1 MSAFQIGKEEY
12 PHQRLPIHSEEGG
25 CVDIYS
31 LEFAVRVG
39 ECFFHLCGNTCVQ
52 IYTPFGDLFFCM
64 VSFKETLFCCV
75 ISGRQ
80 VAAGRLGLSV
90 PQIAGA
96 FDSSD

>member
-1 MSAFQIGKEEY
+1 MFFSFVREY
-12 PHQRLPIHSEEGG
+12 M
-25 CVDIYS
+25 CANIYS
-31 LEFAVRVG
+31 
-39 ECFFHLCGNTCVQ
+39 
-52 IYTPFGDLFFCM
+52 FGDLFFCM